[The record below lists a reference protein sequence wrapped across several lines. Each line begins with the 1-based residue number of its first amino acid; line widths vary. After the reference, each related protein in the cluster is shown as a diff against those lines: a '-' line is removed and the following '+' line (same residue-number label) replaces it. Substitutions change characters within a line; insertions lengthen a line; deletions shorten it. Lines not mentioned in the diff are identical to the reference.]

1 MGKLLYK
8 MTLSSALILILGG
21 CGGGG
26 AAGSAGSGETV
37 GTTSYKIVPM
47 VIGEKTTIAPGYSI
61 VEANDEAVV
70 EIVVTGT
77 EKSGTLMEGEASLKI
92 PL

>member
-1 MGKLLYK
+1 MRKLIYK
-8 MTLSSALILILGG
+8 MTLLLALTLLLNG
-21 CGGGG
+21 CGGG
-26 AAGSAGSGETV
+26 AAGSTGSGETV
-37 GTTSYKIVPM
+37 GTASYKIVPM

-61 VEANDEAVV
+61 VEANDQAVV